1 LPHRNGLSISVQ
13 RAFRRQAAFSRKS
26 KREDDE
32 MDILIA
38 AALAFAAFVY
48 AAVPDAGTPK
58 PSDPMED
65 AQPADD
71 IDAAQTVDA

>member
-1 LPHRNGLSISVQ
+1 
-13 RAFRRQAAFSRKS
+13 
-26 KREDDE
+26 